1 LRERST
7 GAAKISSSDA
17 HGGLKAAA
25 ASVYP
30 GVPWNRCQFHLQQNA
45 QAYVPKQSM
54 KESVAADLRSIFN
67 AEDLA
72 TAQTKLA
79 AAIEKYSRSAPQLAT
94 WMENNLPE
102 AFTVFA
108 FPEPIR
114 KRLRTS
120 NLCEAL
126 NKQIRRRTRVAAI
139 FPNPESCLRLVSAI
153 LMEISEAWETSTAYL
168 NPTLLK

>member
-1 LRERST
+1 
-7 GAAKISSSDA
+7 
-17 HGGLKAAA
+17 
-25 ASVYP
+25 
-30 GVPWNRCQFHLQQNA
+30 
-45 QAYVPKQSM
+45 M
-54 KESVAADLRSIFN
+54 KESVAADIRSIFS

-72 TAQTKLA
+72 TTQTKLA

-120 NLCEAL
+120 NLCESL

-153 LMEISEAWETSTAYL
+153 LMEISEAWETSKAYL
-168 NPTLLK
+168 NPQLLK

>member
-1 LRERST
+1 LRNINESSIYVR
-7 GAAKISSSDA
+7 GAAR
-17 HGGLKAAA
+17 G
-25 ASVYP
+25 
-30 GVPWNRCQFHLQQNA
+30 R
-45 QAYVPKQSM
+45 
-54 KESVAADLRSIFN
+54 AADIRSIFN

-79 AAIEKYSRSAPQLAT
+79 AMIEKYSRSAPQLAT
-94 WMENNLPE
+94 WMEINLPE
-102 AFTVFA
+102 GFTVFA

-126 NKQIRRRTRVAAI
+126 HKQIRRRTRVAAI

-153 LMEISEAWETSTAYL
+153 LMEISEAWETSKAYL
-168 NPTLLK
+168 NPNLLK